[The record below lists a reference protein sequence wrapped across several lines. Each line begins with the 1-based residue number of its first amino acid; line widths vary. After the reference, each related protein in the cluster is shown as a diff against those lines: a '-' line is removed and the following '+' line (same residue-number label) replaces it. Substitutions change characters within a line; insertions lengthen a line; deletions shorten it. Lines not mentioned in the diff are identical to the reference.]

1 MATERVVYEADTAR
15 LMSAI
20 QQVVDKEVQLRNGI
34 KQTKE
39 ETKNTE
45 NTFAKMG
52 ESSVSQLK
60 NMVAGWASVTGAI
73 GLARMAYSQWSQEM
87 SQAAE
92 KFTKFTTDMTQAVSG
107 RGDLARLTQ
116 IREHLE
122 KSGPPGVLMEEKIRA
137 YSAVGGAMPTAD
149 WRRVLAVTD
158 KAMEAKL
165 AGADIAEFGTVMG
178 ELAKMMGE
186 TPMDDLAD
194 LSKIVTETTGRHGQK
209 FGKAG
214 MKVVEQWLALQLG
227 SAEQGLSYALA
238 SFEAGQGG
246 EAALALVNKLSEQKK
261 LEKMPLWKERRLPEE
276 QQKERAFY
284 SADAAGRLRM
294 LQADPAARQAIFGS
308 QAGAVE
314 AMLAR
319 DPAAI
324 QATLEAAQRENVFE
338 RSKEYLQADAKAKMI
353 RDKQVV
359 DAALEQSK
367 QDAYGME
374 GITDEKIRAEMDQY
388 LINTSPYFRFAK
400 KAEYGIA
407 RFMGAGPRSAL
418 WWAGFEKEERDLLA
432 GSDRGST
439 QTGSAGPATPAPTTI
454 VPQQVFPNA
463 QIINFTPGLIPS
475 AQIRP
480 PLAGDMGGNVYE

>member
-20 QQVVDKEVQLRNGI
+20 QQVVDKEVQLRGGI
-34 KQTKE
+34 KKTKDAA
-39 ETKNTE
+39 KDTE
-45 NTFAKMG
+45 DGFSRMG
-52 ESSVSQLK
+52 ATAAGQLK

-227 SAEQGLSYALA
+227 SAEQGLAYALA

-246 EAALALVNKLSEQKK
+246 EGALSLVSKLAEQKQLK
-261 LEKMPLWKERRLPEE
+261 KMPLWKERRLPEE

-284 SADAAGRLRM
+284 GADAAGRLRM
-294 LQADPAARQAIFGS
+294 IREDPAARQAIFGS

-314 AMLAR
+314 AMLSR
-319 DPAAI
+319 DPGSI
-324 QATLEAAQRENVFE
+324 EAALAEAQRTNVFE
-338 RSKEYLQADAKAKMI
+338 RSKELVQADAKAKLVQNKNI
-353 RDKQVV
+353 LE
-359 DAALEQSK
+359 AAVEQDR
-367 QDAYGME
+367 QDRTGQAAMTDDSIKAAMDLWLADMRP
-374 GITDEKIRAEMDQY
+374 ITRW
-388 LINTSPYFRFAK
+388 SK
-400 KAEYGIA
+400 KAQYNVG
-407 RFMGAGPRSAL
+407 RFLGAEPRSAL
-418 WWAGFEKEERDLLA
+418 WWAGFDRDERDILMGA
-432 GSDRGST
+432 DQVPQKFKERMEAS
-439 QTGSAGPATPAPTTI
+439 TPAA
-454 VPQQVFPNA
+454 PQQVFPNA
-463 QIINFTPGLIPS
+463 QIINFTPGLIPH